1 MRCSTTSGKNMQY
14 GHSHNN
20 IAVKFTSSDCGIM
33 FFQRHFQYC
42 RTLVI
47 HNKRMRIKVMNIVK
61 QVYPNSFTVQTGN
74 MIFST

>member
-1 MRCSTTSGKNMQY
+1 
-14 GHSHNN
+14 
-20 IAVKFTSSDCGIM
+20 M